1 VEQTKPKAQLP
12 FQHRKQ
18 GVPLMKTL
26 FNAMAI
32 WMMMMM
38 MMMIIIIPLLKKKRN
53 NLL

>member
-12 FQHRKQ
+12 FQYRKL

-26 FNAMAI
+26 FNTMAI

-38 MMMIIIIPLLKKKRN
+38 IMIMPLLKKKRN